1 MEDQRMPDE
10 VLELFFA
17 HLDLKSLARACGVC
31 FRWKGIIYSN
41 NNLWQQHIN
50 PRLRHRGVLSLPNL
64 SQLHATPQSLNDL
77 RTREG
82 NDNASH
88 RPGLSLRGNGVAEN
102 SDPRG
107 LMKQLC
113 SSRRGCEEE
122 ILIVVEGGKEL
133 RHSFKEALV
142 WTLRN
147 ELQDGNEERNSSSE
161 KPAEEEEREEEDIR
175 AFNQGLMYRLQ
186 FGDANSWEAHWMRT
200 GSSPFFLSEY
210 IVVYV
215 FSLDGEGAGGLESL
229 WAMERAHLLMHAVD
243 KKEEVPV
250 VLLGL
255 KDVRGES
262 ARGPPFLIWD
272 LSSTPQQEQQPQQH
286 EQEEVEHLLERNE
299 DDIEE
304 GNGEDGESASI
315 SPGEDGVRKEAI
327 QYARQRMRCECYI
340 ETGWNPPSPPASPE
354 ENVRGVGV
362 VVEPLALL
370 AALLEVRRRV
380 KENVAPASFHSSRT
394 RLQQRQHGSSL
405 FSVCHVLEALFSL
418 ILLPIPGLVSA
429 AVTIGTAFWMIGE
442 LTLRVF
448 QSTSIDTHAKPL
460 LCLMAIFPLFF
471 WALLF
476 ASRSLVIALVSPFFF
491 FISGFYVGYHYGFG
505 ESARHAWLDGWKRSK
520 RDNKRSRDLVEKMVA
535 EGATLEVFLLP
546 QNVLPYI
553 FLALGLFAALV
564 QWWMSQPTTI
574 HPLQPWI

>member
-1 MEDQRMPDE
+1 MPDE

-17 HLDLKSLARACGVC
+17 YLDLKSLARACGVC
-31 FRWKGIIYSN
+31 QRWKGIIDSN
-41 NNLWQQHIN
+41 NNLWQLHID
-50 PRLRHRGVLSLPNL
+50 PLLRHRGVLSL
-64 SQLHATPQSLNDL
+64 LHAIPRSRLLNDI
-77 RTREG
+77 RNR
-82 NDNASH
+82 NDNASPL
-88 RPGLSLRGNGVAEN
+88 PGLSLRGNWVAEE
-102 SDPRG
+102 SGPRRF
-107 LMKQLC
+107 MKLLC

-133 RHSFKEALV
+133 RNSFKEALV
-142 WTLRN
+142 WTLKN
-147 ELQDGNEERNSSSE
+147 ELQNGNEKRNANSSSE
-161 KPAEEEEREEEDIR
+161 KPAEGEEREEEAIR
-175 AFNQGLMYRLQ
+175 AFNQGLMYRLH
-186 FGDANSWEAHWMRT
+186 FRDAHSWEAHWMRS

-210 IVVYV
+210 IVVYL
-215 FSLDGEGAGGLESL
+215 FSLDGAGGGLESL

-262 ARGPPFLIWD
+262 ASTPPLIWD
-272 LSSTPQQEQQPQQH
+272 LSSTQQQQPQHH
-286 EQEEVEHLLERNE
+286 EGEGEHLLERNE
-299 DDIEE
+299 GIEE
-304 GNGEDGESASI
+304 GLGGDGESASI
-315 SPGEDGVRKEAI
+315 SLGEDGLRKEAI

-354 ENVRGVGV
+354 ENVKGAGE

-460 LCLMAIFPLFF
+460 LCLVAIFPLFF

-476 ASRSLVIALVSPFFF
+476 ASRSLVIAIFSPFFF
-491 FISGFYVGYHYGFG
+491 CISGFYVGYHYGFG
-505 ESARHAWLDGWKRSK
+505 ESARRAWMDGWKRSK

-535 EGATLEVFLLP
+535 EGASLEVFLLP

-553 FLALGLFAALV
+553 FLALSLFAALV

-574 HPLQPWI
+574 HPLQPWA